1 MLSGWVDARN
11 THKPRAAVQSCF
23 LTWTTTTTQKCISI
37 LGCMGQKT
45 RTEKR
50 GFFICVLS
58 LNLFYYSTIQ
68 WKQHGP
74 WTYINCLGYSGS
86 KSLFQCWEI
95 TRCARG
101 WLTVQQTFYFFS
113 WVLSYTTFLLYMF
126 EMCAQCLQS
135 WMTLWDPMDCSPPG
149 SSVYGILQ
157 ARILE
162 WVAISYSREPS
173 PPGNQTHVSCVG
185 RRSLYHCATWEA
197 SWLTLRFKDQLSL
210 PKML

>member
-50 GFFICVLS
+50 GFFICILS

-135 WMTLWDPMDCSPPG
+135 WRRTKNRSKKKKKKKRALDRDFYKIQSTLLPVKVTSTSRLALIPILPP
-149 SSVYGILQ
+149 I
-157 ARILE
+157 
-162 WVAISYSREPS
+162 
-173 PPGNQTHVSCVG
+173 
-185 RRSLYHCATWEA
+185 
-197 SWLTLRFKDQLSL
+197 
-210 PKML
+210 